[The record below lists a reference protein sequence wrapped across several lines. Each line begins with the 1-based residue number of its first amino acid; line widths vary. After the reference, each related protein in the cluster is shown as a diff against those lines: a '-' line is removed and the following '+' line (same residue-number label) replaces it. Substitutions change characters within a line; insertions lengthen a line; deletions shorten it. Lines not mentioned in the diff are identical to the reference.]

1 MARAKKVEKTEDT
14 NSVVKNAKLQV
25 FLASIKNDLDEVIY
39 TSEDEVPEVPRMVFG
54 IPSLD
59 EGLGGGIA
67 KGKVYEIFGQ
77 ESSGK
82 TTFCLTVI
90 KRDQEVNPDALALYI
105 DLEHAL
111 DRDYMF
117 NPAKL
122 GLDKTKIHIVQPDDL
137 LNACMIFGK
146 AAEAGLYSVIIFDST
161 AGKVKEEDVETNYT
175 GNDKAQATE
184 ARVLNQCL
192 SKSVSNIN
200 KNGTIAVFCSQIRA
214 NLQPYAA
221 KEITTG
227 GNALKFYAS
236 SRLDIRRKEQ
246 FKVGSGDDSEVV
258 ANLVRIKFVKNKT
271 GVPHKEI
278 SLRLDF
284 GTGFNR
290 TYDIFQ
296 YATQFGIIDK
306 SGNWYS
312 YGGEKIGNGEANT
325 LEFLTNHPELL
336 ENVTEAVYAKL
347 NEA

>member
-1 MARAKKVEKTEDT
+1 MARAKKVEQVEDS

-39 TSEDEVPEVPRMVFG
+39 TSEDDVPDVPRLLFS

-59 EGLGGGIA
+59 EGFGGGIA

-77 ESSGK
+77 ESAGK

-90 KRDQEVNPDALALYI
+90 KQDQLANKDSLALYI

-122 GLDKTKIHIVQPDDL
+122 GLDKTKIHIAQPDDL
-137 LNACMIFGK
+137 LHACIIFGK
-146 AAEAGLYSVIIFDST
+146 AAESGLYSVIIFDST

-192 SKSVSNIN
+192 AKSVSNIN
-200 KNGTIAVFCSQIRA
+200 KAGTIAIFCSQIRA

-221 KEITTG
+221 KEVTTG
-227 GNALKFYAS
+227 GNSLKFYAS

-246 FKVGSGDDSEVV
+246 FKAGSGDDAEVV

-278 SLRLDF
+278 MLRLDF

-290 TYDIFQ
+290 NYDLLQ
-296 YATQFGIIDK
+296 YATQYGVIKK
-306 SGNWYS
+306 SAAWYS
-312 YGGEKIGNGEANT
+312 YKGENIANGEANM
-325 LEFLTNHPELL
+325 LEFLKDHPDFL
-336 ENVTEAVYAKL
+336 EEVTTAVYAKI